1 MSPTESPT
9 DTCFERFW
17 LIGYT
22 SMADRASVHDEDG
35 AFYVEWYVKG
45 AWTPRQLWF
54 VGGTD
59 QGDVVGQHKPFE
71 AASIPEMVRI
81 TPEDE
86 ETDDWGYWKLAFRV
100 EGEGCDEQTILEEP
114 AASEGPPRTFG
125 SQGVANWEVTRSS
138 KREELSRNM
147 PDDAFYDWHNWWLG
161 EDASMANMYNI
172 GE

>member
-1 MSPTESPT
+1 M
-9 DTCFERFW
+9 
-17 LIGYT
+17 
-22 SMADRASVHDEDG
+22 
-35 AFYVEWYVKG
+35 EWYVNG
-45 AWTPRQLWF
+45 AWTPRELWF
-54 VGGTD
+54 VGAQGAN
-59 QGDVVGQHKPFE
+59 QGDTVGQLKAFE
-71 AASIPEMVRI
+71 ALAIPEMVRI

-138 KREELSRNM
+138 QQELLSRNM

-161 EDASMANMYNI
+161 EEASMSNAYNI
-172 GE
+172 CK

>member
-1 MSPTESPT
+1 
-9 DTCFERFW
+9 
-17 LIGYT
+17 
-22 SMADRASVHDEDG
+22 MADRARVHDEDG

-45 AWTPRQLWF
+45 AWTPRELWF

-100 EGEGCDEQTILEEP
+100 DGEGCDEQTILEEP

-125 SQGVANWEVTRSS
+125 SQGVANWEVTRKS
-138 KREELSRNM
+138 KQELLSRNM

-161 EDASMANMYNI
+161 EEASMSNTYNI
-172 GE
+172 CK